1 MLEITVLSL
10 FVGSLGAQA
19 TLLGNWLRWQQVVL
33 GQQSEE
39 EEILTRYETKEDIA
53 KTGHGNTTAPRQTA
67 NGQTA
72 NGQTANG
79 QTANAATKEA
89 QRDPRL
95 MGWEFKIIRAS
106 RDLFRDP
113 AVFQRMCQE
122 ESEAGWI
129 MLEKLD
135 DRRVRFKRPIAMRE
149 IIKGDYLNYDP
160 YRCHYG
166 PTHNSVTWLSAIAA
180 LIAILLPAY
189 LGYALVSMQF
199 NKTPV
204 KPAATAVPG
213 VQALPSDLLSK
224 P

>member
-19 TLLGNWLRWQQVVL
+19 TLLGNWLRWQQVIL

-67 NGQTA
+67 NGQIANGQAA
-72 NGQTANG
+72 NGQTVNV
-79 QTANAATKEA
+79 AAKEA

-95 MGWEFKIIRAS
+95 MGWEFKIVRAS

-122 ESEAGWI
+122 ESDAGWI

-180 LIAILLPAY
+180 LVAILLPAY
-189 LGYALVSMQF
+189 LGYTLVSMRF
-199 NKTPV
+199 TKTPA

-213 VQALPSDLLSK
+213 IQALPSDLLSK

>member
-1 MLEITVLSL
+1 MLEITILSL
-10 FVGSLGAQA
+10 FVGSLGVQA
-19 TLLGNWLRWQQVVL
+19 TLLGNWLRWQQVVV
-33 GQQSEE
+33 GQQSEEE

-53 KTGHGNTTAPRQTA
+53 NTSNGNATVPRQTA

-72 NGQTANG
+72 KATA
-79 QTANAATKEA
+79 KEA

-95 MGWEFKIIRAS
+95 MGWEFKIVRAN

-113 AVFQRMCQE
+113 VVFQRLCQE

-135 DRRVRFKRPIAMRE
+135 DRRVRFKRPIAMRDV
-149 IIKGDYLNYDP
+149 IKAEFLNHDP

-180 LIAILLPAY
+180 LIAIVLPAY
-189 LGYALVSMQF
+189 LGYALVSMRF
-199 NKTPV
+199 TKPAV

-213 VQALPSDLLSK
+213 IQSLPSDLLSK

>member
-1 MLEITVLSL
+1 MLEITILSL

-19 TLLGNWLRWQQVVL
+19 ALLGNWLRWQEVVV
-33 GQQSEE
+33 GQQGEE
-39 EEILTRYETKEDIA
+39 DEEILTRYETKEDIA
-53 KTGHGNTTAPRQTA
+53 KTGIGSPTAPRKTT
-67 NGQTA
+67 NGQTI
-72 NGQTANG
+72 NGAV
-79 QTANAATKEA
+79 KEA

-95 MGWEFKIIRAS
+95 MGWEFKIVRAS

-113 AVFQRMCQE
+113 VVFQQMCQE

-135 DRRVRFKRPIAMRE
+135 DRRVRFKRPIAMRD
-149 IIKGDYLNYDP
+149 IIKAEFLNHDP

-166 PTHNSVTWLSAIAA
+166 PTANSTTWLSAIAA
-180 LIAILLPAY
+180 LVAILLPAY
-189 LGYALVSMQF
+189 LGYALVSMRF
-199 NKTPV
+199 TKPTV